1 MHRALHVTAR
11 AGAAIAAGY
20 FLAHACAAFLTLALP
35 FARPDR
41 VVAAT
46 LFSFVAWCVAA
57 LHAFATGSTWRAW
70 WLPCLLGAAMLGV
83 ALAFPDAGMRA

>member
-1 MHRALHVTAR
+1 
-11 AGAAIAAGY
+11 
-20 FLAHACAAFLTLALP
+20 
-35 FARPDR
+35 

-70 WLPCLLGAAMLGV
+70 WLPCLLGAAMLGL